1 MTGWPAGLVPNLSY
15 PYDYSGDMLSASW
28 VIQNL
33 IEGNWTFHTDRS
45 GYPFG
50 SDLLDYPMS
59 DSGSFAILRILGWL
73 TGSYWAAMNLYFL
86 LGFPAAFLASYVALR
101 VMRVSAALAAA
112 GSLLFVLLPYHFQR
126 LQHLFLTWYFVV
138 PIFFLFAWRLYTMSG
153 RRIGPRH

>member
-1 MTGWPAGLVPNLSY
+1 MRDNLALPPGTCGGVREWVVGGFVAEAPIWLPCAILTFVAASVLMTGWPAGLGPNLSY
-15 PYDYSGDMLSASW
+15 PYSYTGDMLSASW

-73 TGSYWAAMNLYFL
+73 TGSYWATLNLYFL
-86 LGFPAAFLASYVALR
+86 LGAPAAFLAEIVR
-101 VMRVSAALAAA
+101 GTVSGRHVALAA
-112 GSLLFVLLPYHFQR
+112 R
-126 LQHLFLTWYFVV
+126 
-138 PIFFLFAWRLYTMSG
+138 
-153 RRIGPRH
+153 